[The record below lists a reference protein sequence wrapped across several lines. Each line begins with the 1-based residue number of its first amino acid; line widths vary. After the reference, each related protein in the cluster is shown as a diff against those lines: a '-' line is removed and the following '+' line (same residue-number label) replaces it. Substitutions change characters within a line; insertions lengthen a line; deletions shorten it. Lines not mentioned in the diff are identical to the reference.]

1 MGTGPSAQRQTPSP
15 NSSSAWDSH
24 GAEPEAPA
32 AGGPCSH
39 RVRDRARDQDGQGER
54 CQPIT
59 ADASRRWSSGKRTL
73 QGGVNHVA
81 LRGHPVGPSRDRR
94 KTQDGPRLPASQPG
108 TAGTRTQA
116 TTAPTPSLGMVAVA
130 PIRGRHRNYLLGRL
144 TAPVW
149 TWMWSRA
156 VRPEEPSQL
165 INERLDAWSVHALV
179 VLLEDVAL
187 GNPGNKN
194 AMEMARRQ
202 ASGTRRW
209 LTD

>member
-1 MGTGPSAQRQTPSP
+1 
-15 NSSSAWDSH
+15 
-24 GAEPEAPA
+24 
-32 AGGPCSH
+32 
-39 RVRDRARDQDGQGER
+39 
-54 CQPIT
+54 
-59 ADASRRWSSGKRTL
+59 
-73 QGGVNHVA
+73 
-81 LRGHPVGPSRDRR
+81 
-94 KTQDGPRLPASQPG
+94 
-108 TAGTRTQA
+108 
-116 TTAPTPSLGMVAVA
+116 
-130 PIRGRHRNYLLGRL
+130 
-144 TAPVW
+144 
-149 TWMWSRA
+149 MWSRA